1 MTHAFGS
8 IDELGEGY
16 GFRKVRRALG
26 VDAFGVNVIVMP
38 PRYEGFQHYHDEQD
52 ELYFV
57 HAGTARV
64 DVDGDERLL
73 GPGGMVHVTSTTPR
87 RISNAGDE
95 DLVLFVVGGKGGY
108 VERDGHMVDDADVER
123 RRSFGSGDRF
133 TASTRFRSA
142 ASWPQMHRRRS
153 EQYRQDNEGA
163 PIDRH
168 QSKDEPQ
175 APPIEPGFDGKR
187 DAADE
192 KHRRQGRVK
201 AKQ

>member
-26 VDAFGVNVIVMP
+26 VDAFGANVIVMP

-64 DVDGDERLL
+64 EVDGDERLL

-95 DLVLFVVGGKGGY
+95 DLVLFVIGGKGGY

-123 RRSFGSGDRF
+123 RRSFGS
-133 TASTRFRSA
+133 S
-142 ASWPQMHRRRS
+142 
-153 EQYRQDNEGA
+153 
-163 PIDRH
+163 
-168 QSKDEPQ
+168 
-175 APPIEPGFDGKR
+175 
-187 DAADE
+187 
-192 KHRRQGRVK
+192 
-201 AKQ
+201 